1 MNIEV
6 RDLRKSYGDGEICT
20 KVLCG
25 ISCYIESGAVCCLLG
40 PSGSGKSTLLN
51 VLGGIDRADSGS
63 IKIDGESIEKLSIRK
78 LSEYRRSKLGF
89 VFQFYNLIPNLTIRE
104 NIETGVLS
112 NKPLP
117 INELIETLGLTEH
130 QHKFPHQVSGGQ
142 QQRAGIGRALIKNPD
157 LLLCDEPT
165 GALDFHTAKEVLG
178 LLQKIN
184 RDYNTTMIIATHN
197 AAIAGISHRV
207 IKLHNGGIKDNYK
220 NTKIQ

>member
-89 VFQFYNLIPNLTIRE
+89 VFQFYNL
-104 NIETGVLS
+104 
-112 NKPLP
+112 K
-117 INELIETLGLTEH
+117 
-130 QHKFPHQVSGGQ
+130 
-142 QQRAGIGRALIKNPD
+142 IGRA
-157 LLLCDEPT
+157 
-165 GALDFHTAKEVLG
+165 HV
-178 LLQKIN
+178 
-184 RDYNTTMIIATHN
+184 
-197 AAIAGISHRV
+197 
-207 IKLHNGGIKDNYK
+207 
-220 NTKIQ
+220 